1 MMKVTFISSSEGLLN
16 SWNDFVNLK
25 HSYDFLIDLQ
35 KQQTKASQR
44 AFYVYEL
51 HFFEGKDK
59 FQNGL
64 LMQCFGKMLCN

>member
-1 MMKVTFISSSEGLLN
+1 MKVTFISSSKGLLN

-35 KQQTKASQR
+35 KQTTASQR
-44 AFYVYEL
+44 AFHVYEL